1 MNPTPPSTEL
11 SAEASCTPE
20 IEALALGPSLL
31 PPGAAVREGRFFDRI
46 RSAPPSIRICL
57 ALMLILAI
65 AAVAAPWVAP
75 FDPNRTNVLQRNDPP
90 SWLGG
95 KSGHLLGTDQLGR
108 DVLSRCI
115 YALRVSVGIALLGVA
130 IGCTIGVLTGVMS
143 GLIGGWT
150 DRIIMMIVD
159 FQLSI
164 PFLLIVLV
172 GIAVFGTSM
181 AVLIVLVGT
190 AHWETYARLT
200 RGQVLTVREFQFVEA
215 AVALGA
221 TTLRIARRHVLPNIA
236 SPIIVLVTLNF
247 PSILLLESSL
257 SFLGIG
263 VQPPTASLGRMVGE
277 GRDYMMSAWWLVMSP
292 AAFIV
297 LVTLCMQLIGDWL
310 RDVIDVRLT

>member
-1 MNPTPPSTEL
+1 
-11 SAEASCTPE
+11 
-20 IEALALGPSLL
+20 
-31 PPGAAVREGRFFDRI
+31 
-46 RSAPPSIRICL
+46 
-57 ALMLILAI
+57 
-65 AAVAAPWVAP
+65 
-75 FDPNRTNVLQRNDPP
+75 
-90 SWLGG
+90 
-95 KSGHLLGTDQLGR
+95 
-108 DVLSRCI
+108 
-115 YALRVSVGIALLGVA
+115 LRVSVGIALLGVA
-130 IGCTIGVLTGVMS
+130 IGCAIGVLTGVLS
-143 GLIGGWT
+143 GLLGGWT

-221 TTLRIARRHVLPNIA
+221 TTLRIARRHILPNIA

-297 LVTLCMQLIGDWL
+297 VVTLCMQLIGDWL

>member
-1 MNPTPPSTEL
+1 MKTIPPSPA
-11 SAEASCTPE
+11 SPAEASCTPE
-20 IEALALGPSLL
+20 IEEVALGPSNL
-31 PPGAAVREGRFFDRI
+31 PPGAAVRQGRFFDRV
-46 RSAPPSIRICL
+46 RSAPPSIHLCL
-57 ALMLILAI
+57 ALMLLMAV

-90 SWLGG
+90 SWMGG
-95 KSGHLLGTDQLGR
+95 KSGYLLGTDQLGR

-130 IGCTIGVLTGVMS
+130 IGCAIGVLTGVLS
-143 GLIGGWT
+143 GLLGGWT

-221 TTLRIARRHVLPNIA
+221 TTLRIARRHILPNIA

-297 LVTLCMQLIGDWL
+297 VVTLCMQLIGDWL

>member
-1 MNPTPPSTEL
+1 MKPDRPSSEPQTE
-11 SAEASCTPE
+11 AACTPE
-20 IEALALGPSLL
+20 IDEVAVGPPVL
-31 PPGAAVREGRFFDRI
+31 PPGAAVRRLRSIDRL
-46 RSAPPSIRICL
+46 RSAPPSILLCMLLMLVL
-57 ALMLILAI
+57 AL
-65 AAVAAPWVAP
+65 AAVCAPWVAP
-75 FDPNRTNVLQRNDPP
+75 FDPNRTSVLQRNDPP

-115 YALRVSVGIALLGVA
+115 YALRVSVGIALLGVT
-130 IGCTIGVLTGVMS
+130 IGCVIGVVTGILS
-143 GLIGGWT
+143 GLLGGWT
-150 DRIIMMIVD
+150 DRIVMMVVD

-181 AVLIVLVGT
+181 LVLIVLVGT

-221 TTLRIARRHVLPNIA
+221 TTWRIARRHILPNIA
-236 SPIIVLVTLNF
+236 SPVIVLVTLNF

-277 GRDYMMSAWWLVMSP
+277 GRDYMMSAWWLVISP
-292 AAFIV
+292 ASFIV

-310 RDVIDVRLT
+310 RDVIDVRLS

>member
-1 MNPTPPSTEL
+1 ML
-11 SAEASCTPE
+11 
-20 IEALALGPSLL
+20 
-31 PPGAAVREGRFFDRI
+31 VM
-46 RSAPPSIRICL
+46 
-57 ALMLILAI
+57 ALMAI
-65 AAVAAPWVAP
+65 AAVGAPWVAP
-75 FDPNRTNVLQRNDPP
+75 FDPNQTSVLQRNDPP

-95 KSGHLLGTDQLGR
+95 RSGHLLGTDQLGR

-115 YALRVSVGIALLGVA
+115 YALRVSVGIALLGVT
-130 IGCTIGVLTGVMS
+130 IGCTIGVLAGVLS
-143 GLIGGWT
+143 GLLGGWT
-150 DRIIMMIVD
+150 DRVVMMIVD

-221 TTLRIARRHVLPNIA
+221 TTLRIARRHILPNIA

-257 SFLGIG
+257 SFLGMG

-292 AAFIV
+292 AGFIV

-310 RDVIDVRLT
+310 RDVIDVRLS

>member
-1 MNPTPPSTEL
+1 MKTIVPSPEPP
-11 SAEASCTPE
+11 AEATCTPE
-20 IEALALGPSLL
+20 IEEVALGPSNL
-31 PPGAAVREGRFFDRI
+31 PPGAAVRGGRFFDRVK
-46 RSAPPSIRICL
+46 SAPPSIHLCL
-57 ALMLILAI
+57 ALMLLMAI

-75 FDPNRTNVLQRNDPP
+75 FDPNQSNVLQRNAPP
-90 SWLGG
+90 SWMGG

-130 IGCTIGVLTGVMS
+130 IGCMIGVLTGVLS
-143 GLIGGWT
+143 GLLGGWT

-221 TTLRIARRHVLPNIA
+221 TTLRIARRHILPNIA

-297 LVTLCMQLIGDWL
+297 VVTLCMQLIGDWL

>member
-1 MNPTPPSTEL
+1 MRTTPQSHKSP
-11 SAEASCTPE
+11 AEAACIAE
-20 IEALALGPSLL
+20 IEEVSVGTPNL
-31 PPGAAVREGRFFDRI
+31 PPGASVQKSSLFDRF
-46 RSAPPSIRICL
+46 RSAPPSIQTCIL
-57 ALMLILAI
+57 LMLLMVL
-65 AAVAAPWVAP
+65 AAVFAPYVAP
-75 FDPNRTNVLQRNDPP
+75 FDPNQTSMLERNDPP
-90 SWLGG
+90 SWMGG

-115 YALRVSVGIALLGVA
+115 YALRVSVGIALLGVV
-130 IGCTIGVLTGVMS
+130 IGCVIGVVAGILS
-143 GLIGGWT
+143 GLLGGWA
-150 DRIIMMIVD
+150 DRVIMMIVD

-172 GIAVFGTSM
+172 GIAIFGTSM
-181 AVLIVLVGT
+181 LVLILLVGT

-200 RGQVLTVREFQFVEA
+200 RGQVLTVREYQFVEA

-221 TTLRIARRHVLPNIA
+221 TTWRIARRHILPNIA
-236 SPIIVLVTLNF
+236 SPIIVLLTLNF

-277 GRDYMMSAWWLVMSP
+277 GRDYMMTAWWLVISP
-292 AAFIV
+292 ASFIV

>member
-1 MNPTPPSTEL
+1 MRNIPQPRKTL
-11 SAEASCTPE
+11 SEAACTPE
-20 IEALALGPSLL
+20 IEDVSVGTPNL
-31 PPGAAVREGRFFDRI
+31 PPGAAVRKSNFFDWF
-46 RSAPPSIRICL
+46 RSAPLSIQTCII
-57 ALMLILAI
+57 LMLLMALAAI
-65 AAVAAPWVAP
+65 FAPYVAP
-75 FDPNRTNVLQRNDPP
+75 FNPNQTSMLERNDPP
-90 SWLGG
+90 SWMGG
-95 KSGHLLGTDQLGR
+95 RSGHFLGTDQLGR

-115 YALRVSVGIALLGVA
+115 YALRVSVGIALLGVIIGCA
-130 IGCTIGVLTGVMS
+130 IGVVAGILS
-143 GLIGGWT
+143 GLLGGWT
-150 DRIIMMIVD
+150 DRVIMMIVD

-172 GIAVFGTSM
+172 GIAIFGTSM
-181 AVLIVLVGT
+181 LVLILLVGT

-200 RGQVLTVREFQFVEA
+200 RGQVLTVREYQFVEA

-221 TTLRIARRHVLPNIA
+221 TTWRIARRHILPNIA
-236 SPIIVLVTLNF
+236 SPIIVLLTLNF

-277 GRDYMMSAWWLVMSP
+277 GRDYMMTAWWLVISP
-292 AAFIV
+292 ASFIV

>member
-1 MNPTPPSTEL
+1 MKTIPPSPEPP
-11 SAEASCTPE
+11 AEASCTPE
-20 IEALALGPSLL
+20 IEEVALGPSNL
-31 PPGAAVREGRFFDRI
+31 PPGAAVREGRFFDRV
-46 RSAPPSIRICL
+46 RSAPPSIHLCL
-57 ALMLILAI
+57 ALMLLMAV

-90 SWLGG
+90 SWMGG
-95 KSGHLLGTDQLGR
+95 KSGYLLGTDQLGR

-130 IGCTIGVLTGVMS
+130 IGCAIGVLTGVLS
-143 GLIGGWT
+143 GLLGGWT
-150 DRIIMMIVD
+150 DR
-159 FQLSI
+159 
-164 PFLLIVLV
+164 IVLV

-221 TTLRIARRHVLPNIA
+221 TTLRIARRHILPNIA

-297 LVTLCMQLIGDWL
+297 VVTLCMQLIGDWL

>member
-1 MNPTPPSTEL
+1 MNPTPPSTEP
-11 SAEASCTPE
+11 SAEATCTPE
-20 IEALALGPSLL
+20 IEELALGPSPL
-31 PPGAAVREGRFFDRI
+31 PPGAAVRGVRFLDRV
-46 RSAPPSIRICL
+46 RSAPPSIHVCL
-57 ALMLILAI
+57 ALMLLMAV

-95 KSGHLLGTDQLGR
+95 RSGHLLGTDQLGR

-115 YALRVSVGIALLGVA
+115 YALRVSVGIALLGVT
-130 IGCTIGVLTGVMS
+130 IGCTIGVLTGVLS
-143 GLIGGWT
+143 GLLGGWT
-150 DRIIMMIVD
+150 DRIVMMIVD

-221 TTLRIARRHVLPNIA
+221 TTLRIARRHILPNIA

>member
-1 MNPTPPSTEL
+1 MNEIPKPVESPHEGPRTVETE
-11 SAEASCTPE
+11 AASGGAAT
-20 IEALALGPSLL
+20 L
-31 PPGAAVREGRFFDRI
+31 PPGAAVESPTLFKRFRG
-46 RSAPPSIRICL
+46 APLSIKICI
-57 ALMLILAI
+57 ALMVLMAI
-65 AAVAAPWVAP
+65 AAVFAPWVAP
-75 FDPNRTNVLQRNDPP
+75 FDPNRTSMLERNSPP

-95 KSGHLLGTDQLGR
+95 KPGHLLGTDQLGR
-108 DVLSRCI
+108 DVMSRCI
-115 YALRVSVGIALLGVA
+115 YALRVSVGIALLGVI
-130 IGCTIGVLTGVMS
+130 IGCLIGVITGVLS
-143 GLIGGWT
+143 GLLGGWT

-172 GIAVFGTSM
+172 GIAIFGTSI
-181 AVLIVLVGT
+181 AVLILLVGT
-190 AHWETYARLT
+190 AHWEIYARLT

-221 TTLRIARRHVLPNIA
+221 TTWRIARRHILPNIA
-236 SPIIVLVTLNF
+236 SPIIVLLTLNF

-277 GRDYMMSAWWLVMSP
+277 GRDYMMNAWWLVMSP

-297 LVTLCMQLIGDWL
+297 LITLGMQLIGDWL

>member
-1 MNPTPPSTEL
+1 MKTIVPSPEPP
-11 SAEASCTPE
+11 AEATCTPE
-20 IEALALGPSLL
+20 IEEVALGPSNL
-31 PPGAAVREGRFFDRI
+31 PPGAAVRGGRFFDRV
-46 RSAPPSIRICL
+46 RSAPPSIHLCL
-57 ALMLILAI
+57 ALMLLMAV

-75 FDPNRTNVLQRNDPP
+75 FDPNQSNVLQRNAPP
-90 SWLGG
+90 SWMGG

-130 IGCTIGVLTGVMS
+130 IGCMIGVLTGVLS
-143 GLIGGWT
+143 GLLGGWT

-221 TTLRIARRHVLPNIA
+221 TTLRIARRHILPNIA

-277 GRDYMMSAWWLVMSP
+277 GRDYLMSAWWLVMSP

-297 LVTLCMQLIGDWL
+297 VVTLCMQLIGDWL

>member
-20 IEALALGPSLL
+20 IEELALGPSLL
-31 PPGAAVREGRFFDRI
+31 PPGAAVRDGRFFDRI

-95 KSGHLLGTDQLGR
+95 RSGHLLGTDQLGR

-115 YALRVSVGIALLGVA
+115 YALRVSVGIALLGVT
-130 IGCTIGVLTGVMS
+130 IGCTIGVLTGVLS
-143 GLIGGWT
+143 GLLGGWT
-150 DRIIMMIVD
+150 DRIVMMIVD

-221 TTLRIARRHVLPNIA
+221 TTLRIARRHILPNIA